1 MRRAR
6 HLYPLRGLVDF
17 QALVTFL
24 VGCYLGLS
32 MLLNGNNHFNPS
44 IWTDIWELPHAQLVW
59 GLVPLVS
66 SLVGLTGLVA
76 QHHWTV
82 VTGCLLGSLWAF
94 VLGCFMWVTVFTDT
108 AANPWWPGI
117 MWFLALHYTLLGM
130 SFTERY
136 LLPRTP

>member
-1 MRRAR
+1 MANPMR
-6 HLYPLRGLVDF
+6 GEV
-17 QALVTFL
+17 ALVLDGRPHVARLTL
-24 VGCYLGLS
+24 AALA
-32 MLLNGNNHFNPS
+32 
-44 IWTDIWELPHAQLVW
+44 ELEAELQAD
-59 GLVPLVS
+59 
-66 SLVGLTGLVA
+66 GLTGLVA